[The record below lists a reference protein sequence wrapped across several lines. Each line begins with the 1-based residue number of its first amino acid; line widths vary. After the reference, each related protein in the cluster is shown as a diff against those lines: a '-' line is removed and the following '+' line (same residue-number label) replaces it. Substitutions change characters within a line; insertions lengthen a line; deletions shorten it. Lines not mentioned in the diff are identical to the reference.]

1 MSKLVIIS
9 GATAT
14 GKSELAIE
22 VAKEIGAEI
31 ISADSMQ
38 LYKGMDIGT
47 AKLTM
52 AERQGITHH
61 LLDLV
66 DVKTDVTVSWYQEL
80 ARAKIDELRGA
91 GKSVVVVGGTGLY
104 IKAILDDL
112 NFPETDPEVRMKLN
126 QEAEKIGGD
135 AMHQKL
141 AKLDP
146 AASLAI
152 PKENVRRVIRALEVI
167 EITGKP
173 FTAILPRE
181 DSTKYPDAMQFGLAM
196 DRESLDIRIDNRVA
210 KMWEAGFVDEV
221 EELIL
226 TLSKEGNSTAV
237 IGTILRDR
245 YAVPDARLV
254 TGERIS
260 QTLARNNIVPSY
272 PEDMMNLMRKA
283 LSLIDHLN
291 SNKKDLHNRRQLELC
306 ESRIRRL
313 AKYYIGTGRLSS
325 TWAYKRDQ
333 LRLMVE

>member
-66 DVKTDVTVSWYQEL
+66 DVKTDVTVSWYQDL

-221 EELIL
+221 EELINQGIL
-226 TLSKEGNSTAV
+226 EGKTAQAAIGYAQIIRMKHGSMSQEEAIEDTARATRQYARRQETWFSRDLRITWLSATS
-237 IGTILRDR
+237 
-245 YAVPDARLV
+245 
-254 TGERIS
+254 
-260 QTLARNNIVPSY
+260 
-272 PEDMMNLMRKA
+272 NLSERKA
-283 LSLIDHLN
+283 SLLQAILK
-291 SNKKDLHNRRQLELC
+291 S
-306 ESRIRRL
+306 
-313 AKYYIGTGRLSS
+313 
-325 TWAYKRDQ
+325 
-333 LRLMVE
+333 